1 VIWGPTKL
9 LLHVFSASF
18 FVVSGGPFFYFSP
31 HHSNFETA
39 TPLPAHDV
47 LVIGFMGG
55 RSSSDNM
62 HVGVGRMA
70 VALRERK
77 LENAH
82 MVTVENVHRQFA
94 LNLVKKAFDTDQDGK
109 LSPEEAQSAKIIL
122 YGQSWGGAAVVKF
135 ARQLNKIGVPVLL
148 SIQIDSVGIEDAYI
162 PPNVRRAA
170 NFYQSNGHIVHG
182 ESAIRADDPT
192 RTTILFNQR
201 HDYANTSIKV
211 YKPWWKSMFRE
222 DHLKMDADPEVWNQ
236 VEQLIVEEI
245 SSQNR

>member
-1 VIWGPTKL
+1 MIWGPAKL
-9 LLHVFSASF
+9 LLHIFSASF
-18 FVVSGGPFFYFSP
+18 FVASGGPFFYFSP

-39 TPLPAHDV
+39 TPLPAHGV

-55 RSSSDNM
+55 RSSSTNT
-62 HVGVGRMA
+62 HVGVGRVA
-70 VALRERK
+70 TALRDRS

-82 MVTVENVHRQFA
+82 IVTIENVHREFA
-94 LNLVKKAFDTDQDGK
+94 LNLVKKALDTNQDGK

-148 SIQIDSVGIEDAYI
+148 SIQIDSVGIEDADI

-170 NFYQSNGHIVHG
+170 NFYQNNGHIVHG
-182 ESAIRADDPT
+182 EPAIRVDDAT

-201 HDYANTSIKV
+201 HDYANANIDV
-211 YKPWWKSMFRE
+211 RKPWWRTMFRK
-222 DHLKMDADPEVWNQ
+222 DHVKMDADPEVWNQ
-236 VEQLIVEEI
+236 VEQLIAEEI
-245 SSQNR
+245 LSATR